1 MMSDSLI
8 CKAEEVMEMLGCSKN
23 TLINYKHRGILVP
36 IDGVKPMVYSRRN
49 VMAFIDGGQEFTPW
63 EFENL
68 KRENQR
74 LKEENRRLK
83 AKFFKVQ
90 NVITVEAG
98 DLIEQLAY

>member
-1 MMSDSLI
+1 MDSPI
-8 CKAEEVMEMLGCSKN
+8 CKAEEVMEMLGCSKS
-23 TLINYKHRGILVP
+23 TLLNYKNRGILVP
-36 IDGVKPMVYSRRN
+36 IDGVKPMAYSRRN

-68 KRENQR
+68 KRENNR
-74 LKEENRRLK
+74 LREENRRLK

-98 DLIEQLAY
+98 DLLEQLAY

>member
-1 MMSDSLI
+1 ME
-8 CKAEEVMEMLGCSKN
+8 KRTYTAEEVMEMLHCTKS
-23 TLINYKHRGILVP
+23 TLMNYKYR
-36 IDGVKPMVYSRRN
+36 GVKPMVYSAKN
-49 VMAFIDGGQEFTPW
+49 VQAFIDGGEEFTPW

-68 KRENQR
+68 KRENNR
-74 LKEENRRLK
+74 LREENRRLK

>member
-1 MMSDSLI
+1 M
-8 CKAEEVMEMLGCSKN
+8 
-23 TLINYKHRGILVP
+23 NYKNRGILVP
-36 IDGVKPMVYSRRN
+36 IDGVKPMAYSRRN

-63 EFENL
+63 EYEQL
-68 KRENQR
+68 KRENKR
-74 LKEENRRLK
+74 LKDENRRLK